1 MYVCILYHLQTR
13 GRTLIPGPPAGCE
26 SVDGQEGV
34 QVRIYIIYM
43 YIIIMYILL
52 YNIHVKKA
60 CRSARAR
67 DHASAQETAERA
79 RVNTQS
85 LPSVH
90 ARTQAHARAQ
100 LVATRALAQTAHA
113 LTPACTHKR
122 TRTHMHPA
130 HARTHTERTR
140 ARTVPLAAVFARLLR
155 VHIVFVFCFFH
166 KNKCFLFFS
175 YTFFLVGETGGRPLL
190 SSFRNFVLFLSKFR
204 IFGPVLVPPSY
215 LFFLFIFI
223 FF

>member
-1 MYVCILYHLQTR
+1 MSRRRAGPH
-13 GRTLIPGPPAGCE
+13 GRAIAHPHRRQQG
-26 SVDGQEGV
+26 
-34 QVRIYIIYM
+34 
-43 YIIIMYILL
+43 
-52 YNIHVKKA
+52 
-60 CRSARAR
+60 AR
-67 DHASAQETAERA
+67 
-79 RVNTQS
+79 
-85 LPSVH
+85 
-90 ARTQAHARAQ
+90 
-100 LVATRALAQTAHA
+100 
-113 LTPACTHKR
+113 ACTHKACQACTHAR
-122 TRTHMHPA
+122 THARASTRTAHRDARARASSARAHARTHAHTNTHAHAHA